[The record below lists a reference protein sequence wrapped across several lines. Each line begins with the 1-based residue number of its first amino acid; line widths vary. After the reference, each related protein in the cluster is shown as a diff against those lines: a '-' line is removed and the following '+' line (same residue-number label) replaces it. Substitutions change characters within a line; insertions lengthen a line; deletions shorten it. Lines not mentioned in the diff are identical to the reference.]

1 MSFPILLLPFL
12 VPHSSFFIFHF
23 SFSMTLQ
30 QLKYVDAVASC
41 GSLSEASRR
50 VFVTQPTLT
59 EAIQTLEEELRI
71 AIFSRSGRGVTVTR
85 EGEEFLASARQ
96 ILEDAARIQAKYT
109 GKAVRLPQFAV
120 SCQHYAFAV
129 EAFIEVV
136 KAHEADAFDYTLRE
150 TVTSEIIDDVAR
162 HRSEIGVLALND
174 DKERY
179 LRRMFGRLDLEFTE
193 LIRVPAAVYIAK
205 DHPLA
210 GRSRLTPEELAPYP
224 CITFE
229 QGEHNGQFFFEGLSS
244 IAVGSPRQICVRE
257 RSTEYQLI
265 RELHGFCPDVGLGS
279 TPQVDSVSI
288 PLEPERFHTIGYILR
303 RDLMPSRMT
312 TDYIEN
318 LKSTCSDID

>member
-1 MSFPILLLPFL
+1 
-12 VPHSSFFIFHF
+12 
-23 SFSMTLQ
+23 MTLQ
-30 QLKYVDAVASC
+30 QLKYAVTVAEC
-41 GSLSEASRR
+41 GTISAAAEKLFLSQPSLTAAIRELEAEMGVR
-50 VFVTQPTLT
+50 
-59 EAIQTLEEELRI
+59 
-71 AIFSRSGRGVTVTR
+71 IFSRTNRGVIVSR
-85 EGEEFLASARQ
+85 EGEEVLGYARQ
-96 ILEDAARIQAKYT
+96 VLSQAQLMQERFGGDSQGEKRFSVSSQHFHF
-109 GKAVRLPQFAV
+109 AVR
-120 SCQHYAFAV
+120 AFSRLV
-129 EAFIEVV
+129 QNFPGQRYSF
-136 KAHEADAFDYTLRE
+136 HFRE
-150 TVTSEIIDDVAR
+150 TTTYEVLTDVSQL
-162 HRSEIGVLALND
+162 RSEIGVLALND

-229 QGEHNGQFFFEGLSS
+229 QGEHNGQYFFEGLSS
-244 IAVGSPRQICVRE
+244 VAVGSPRQICVRE

-265 RELHGFCPDVGLGS
+265 RELHGFCPDVGLGAA
-279 TPQVDSVSI
+279 PQADSVSI

-318 LKSTCSDID
+318 LKSACSDID

>member
-1 MSFPILLLPFL
+1 
-12 VPHSSFFIFHF
+12 
-23 SFSMTLQ
+23 MTLQ
-30 QLKYVDAVASC
+30 QLKYAVTVAEC
-41 GSLSEASRR
+41 GTISAAAEKLFISQPSLTTAIRELEAEMGVR
-50 VFVTQPTLT
+50 
-59 EAIQTLEEELRI
+59 
-71 AIFSRSGRGVTVTR
+71 IFSRTNRGVIVSR
-85 EGEEFLASARQ
+85 EGEELLGYARQ
-96 ILEDAARIQAKYT
+96 VLSQAQLMQERFGGDSQGEKRFSVSSQHFHFT
-109 GKAVRLPQFAV
+109 VR
-120 SCQHYAFAV
+120 AFSRLV
-129 EAFIEVV
+129 QNFPGQRYIF
-136 KAHEADAFDYTLRE
+136 HFRE
-150 TVTSEIIDDVAR
+150 TTTYEVLTDVSQL
-162 HRSEIGVLALND
+162 RSEIGVLALND

-244 IAVGSPRQICVRE
+244 VAVGSPRQICVRE

-318 LKSTCSDID
+318 LKSACSDID

>member
-1 MSFPILLLPFL
+1 
-12 VPHSSFFIFHF
+12 
-23 SFSMTLQ
+23 MTLQ
-30 QLKYVDAVASC
+30 QLKYAVTVAEC
-41 GSLSEASRR
+41 GTISAAAEKLFLSQPSLTAAIRELEAEMGVR
-50 VFVTQPTLT
+50 
-59 EAIQTLEEELRI
+59 
-71 AIFSRSGRGVTVTR
+71 IFSRTNRGVIVSR
-85 EGEEFLASARQ
+85 EGEELLGYARQ
-96 ILEDAARIQAKYT
+96 VLSQAQLMQERFGGDSQGEKRFSVSSQHFHF
-109 GKAVRLPQFAV
+109 AVR
-120 SCQHYAFAV
+120 AFSQLV
-129 EAFIEVV
+129 QNFPGQRYSF
-136 KAHEADAFDYTLRE
+136 HFRE
-150 TVTSEIIDDVAR
+150 TTTYEVLTDVSQL
-162 HRSEIGVLALND
+162 RSEIGVLALND

-244 IAVGSPRQICVRE
+244 VAVGSPRQICVRE

-318 LKSTCSDID
+318 LKSACSDID